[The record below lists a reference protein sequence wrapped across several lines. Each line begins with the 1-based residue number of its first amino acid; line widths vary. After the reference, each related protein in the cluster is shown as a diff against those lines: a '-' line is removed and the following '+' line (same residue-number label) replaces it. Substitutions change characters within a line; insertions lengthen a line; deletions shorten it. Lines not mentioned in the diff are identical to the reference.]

1 MHRGGFSLL
10 TNYRMRRSVA
20 ISLRYYG
27 FFGELR
33 FGDRG
38 AALDWAA
45 LRADDKSPAYDN
57 VILGLIPAAGAERF
71 W

>member
-33 FGDRG
+33 FGIGVLRSTGG
-38 AALDWAA
+38 AASGRQVAS
-45 LRADDKSPAYDN
+45 LR
-57 VILGLIPAAGAERF
+57 
-71 W
+71 